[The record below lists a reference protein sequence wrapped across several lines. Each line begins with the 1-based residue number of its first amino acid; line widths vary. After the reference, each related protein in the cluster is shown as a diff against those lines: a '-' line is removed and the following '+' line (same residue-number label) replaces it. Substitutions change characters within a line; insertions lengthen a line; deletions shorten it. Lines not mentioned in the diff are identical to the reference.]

1 MASETSKK
9 SKDVRK
15 SSTGNLTVDKIFAKY
30 RTCDSA
36 AVWWAVFGVV
46 CALTAATR
54 FYNVGQPEHVV
65 WDETHFG
72 KFGSWYINRTFFFD
86 VHPPLGKMLIGA
98 FGYMTGYDGTF
109 PFVKPGDSYEGV
121 NYLGMRVC
129 CTAMGA
135 CLVPFAFI
143 IVWEMT
149 QSLPA
154 ATFASSL
161 ILFDIGLLTLTQYIL
176 LDPILLFF
184 IMGSVVGCVKFH
196 AQRHRAFGAAWW
208 GWLSFTG
215 VMLSG
220 SVSTKFVGLFVVV
233 YVGLHTIATLWDIY
247 GDLKNPLTLVAKHF
261 LARALGLI
269 LLPIILYCV
278 YFYIHLTILC
288 RSGNGDGF
296 YSSAFQSQLEGN
308 SLYNASMPLELAF
321 GAEVTLKN
329 ARTGGGYLHS
339 HIHLY
344 PEGVGARQQQ
354 ITTYSHK
361 DFNNR
366 WLVKK
371 WNAEP
376 ADWDDEEAPIELV
389 KNGDLVRLEHVP
401 TGRNLHSHRE
411 PAPVTK
417 RHHQIT
423 GYGENGEGDVNDV
436 WRVEVEGGAEGEV
449 VKTVVHRL
457 RFIHYLVGCALM
469 SHNKQLPKWGYEQ
482 MEVTC
487 NPNVHDTNNLW
498 NIEDNQFPKLPNS
511 SFEIYAPNFLEKF
524 LESHTVMFQGNS
536 GLKPK
541 EGEITSQPWQW
552 PINFKGQWFSAIDG
566 FKVYLLGHPLIWW
579 GNLVILAAFL
589 LLYCHHAYANKRGTP
604 VDSATR
610 ARRARAMGACGWLVL
625 AWALHYLPFYAMGRI
640 LYFHHYFPALLFS
653 SMLTGVMLDYLFES
667 LPDLVPGYLSSSVY
681 PWLTGVFYSGLAM
694 SFYLFSPLA
703 YGMHNLEPGWANHT
717 IHALRWLDTWEF

>member
-1 MASETSKK
+1 M
-9 SKDVRK
+9 
-15 SSTGNLTVDKIFAKY
+15 KY
-30 RTCDSA
+30 RQCDSS
-36 AVWWAVFGVV
+36 AVWWMVFGAV
-46 CALTAATR
+46 CILTAATR

-98 FGYMTGYDGTF
+98 FGYLTGYDGTF

-121 NYLGMRVC
+121 SYLGMRVC

-149 QSLPA
+149 YSLPA

-184 IMGSVVGCVKFH
+184 IMGSVVGMVKFH
-196 AQRHRAFGAAWW
+196 AQRDRAFTASWW
-208 GWLSFTG
+208 GWLAFTG

-233 YVGLHTIATLWDIY
+233 FVGLHTIATLWDLY
-247 GDLKNPLTLVAKHF
+247 GDLRNPLSLVAKHF
-261 LARALGLI
+261 LSRALGLI
-269 LLPIILYCV
+269 LLPIALYCV

-288 RSGNGDGF
+288 KSGNGDGF

-308 SLYNASMPLELAF
+308 SLYNASMPLELAY
-321 GAEVTLKN
+321 GAEITLKN

-361 DFNNR
+361 DFNNK

-371 WNAEP
+371 WNEEP
-376 ADWDDEEAPIELV
+376 GDWEDEDEPIELV
-389 KNGDLVRLEHVP
+389 KNGDLIRLEHVP

-411 PAPVTK
+411 AAPVTK
-417 RHHQIT
+417 RHHQVT

-436 WRVEVEGGAEGEV
+436 WRVEVEGGEEGAA

-457 RFIHYLVGCALM
+457 RLVHYLVGCALM

-487 NPNVHDTNNLW
+487 NPNVHDPNNLW
-498 NIEDNQFPKLPNS
+498 NVEDNQFPRLPNS

-552 PINFKGQWFSAIDG
+552 PINFKGQHFSGGTPKI
-566 FKVYLLGHPLIWW
+566 YLLGNPLVFW
-579 GNLVILAAFL
+579 GNLGALG
-589 LLYCHHAYANKRGTP
+589 LYLFTRLYSAYVCKRGYLEP
-604 VDSATR
+604 GSAGME
-610 ARRARAMGACGWLVL
+610 ARRERTLGACGWLAL

-653 SMLTGVMLDYLFES
+653 SMLTGVILDYLFES
-667 LPDLVPGYLSSSVY
+667 LPGLVPPYLSASVY
-681 PWLTGVFYSGLAM
+681 PTLTGLFYSTLAY

-703 YGMHNLEPGWANHT
+703 YGMHNLEPDWENHT
-717 IHALRWLDTWEF
+717 IHKMRWLDTWEF

>member
-1 MASETSKK
+1 MASEMKK
-9 SKDVRK
+9 TRNTQK
-15 SSTGNLTVDKIFAKY
+15 SSTSQLTLDKAFMKY
-30 RTCDSA
+30 RQCDSP
-36 AVWWAVFGVV
+36 AVWWAVFGAV
-46 CALTAATR
+46 CLLTAATR

-98 FGYMTGYDGTF
+98 FGYLTGYDGTF

-121 NYLGMRVC
+121 SYLGMRVC

-149 QSLPA
+149 LSLPA

-184 IMGSVVGCVKFH
+184 IMGSVVGMVKFH
-196 AQRHRAFGAAWW
+196 AQRERAFSGSWW
-208 GWLSFTG
+208 GWLAFTG
-215 VMLSG
+215 FMLSG

-233 YVGLHTIATLWDIY
+233 FVGLHTIATLWDLY
-247 GDLKNPLTLVAKHF
+247 GDLRNPLSLVAKHF
-261 LARALGLI
+261 LSRALGLI
-269 LLPIILYCV
+269 LLPIILYCA

-288 RSGNGDGF
+288 KSGNGDGF

-308 SLYNASMPLELAF
+308 SLYNASMPLELAY
-321 GAEVTLKN
+321 GAEITLKN

-361 DFNNR
+361 DFNNK

-371 WNAEP
+371 WNEEP
-376 ADWDDEEAPIELV
+376 ADWEDEDEPIELV
-389 KNGDLVRLEHVP
+389 KHGDLVRLEHVP

-411 PAPVTK
+411 AAPVTK
-417 RHHQIT
+417 RHHQVT

-436 WRVEVEGGAEGEV
+436 WRVEVEGGAEGV
-449 VKTVVHRL
+449 AVKTVVHRL
-457 RFIHYLVGCALM
+457 RLVHYLVGCALM

-487 NPNVHDTNNLW
+487 NPNVHDPNNLW
-498 NIEDNQFPKLPNS
+498 NVEDNQFPRLPNS
-511 SFEIYAPNFLEKF
+511 SFEIYAPNFIEKF
-524 LESHTVMFQGNS
+524 IESHTVMFQGNS

-579 GNLVILAAFL
+579 GNLVVLAAFVVV
-589 LLYCHHAYANKRGTP
+589 YCRHAYARQRGAP
-604 VDSATR
+604 IDAATK
-610 ARRARAMGACGWLVL
+610 ARRARTLGACGWLAL

-653 SMLTGVMLDYLFES
+653 SMLTGVILDYLFES
-667 LPDLVPGYLSSSVY
+667 LPGLVPPYLAATVY
-681 PWLTGVFYSGLAM
+681 PTLTGLFYSTLAY

-703 YGMHNLEPGWANHT
+703 YGMHNLEPDWENHT
-717 IHALRWLDTWEF
+717 IHKMRWLDTWEF

>member
-1 MASETSKK
+1 MAPDTAKK
-9 SKDVRK
+9 AK
-15 SSTGNLTVDKIFAKY
+15 SSPKVPQGLPTFEKMIAKF
-30 RTCDSA
+30 RHGESPQ
-36 AVWWAVFGVV
+36 VWWTVFGII
-46 CALTAATR
+46 CLLTAATR
-54 FYNVGQPEHVV
+54 FYKVGEPEHVV

-86 VHPPLGKMLIGA
+86 VHPPLGKMMIGA
-98 FGYMTGYDGTF
+98 FGYLTGYDGMF

-129 CTAMGA
+129 CTALGA

-149 QSLPA
+149 KSLPA
-154 ATFASSL
+154 ATLGSSL
-161 ILFDIGLLTLTQYIL
+161 ILFDIGLLTLNQYIL

-184 IMGSVVGCVKFH
+184 IMGSVMGMMKFLN
-196 AQRHRAFGAAWW
+196 QRDRPFSMGWW
-208 GWLSFTG
+208 GWLVFTG

-220 SVSTKFVGLFVVV
+220 SVSVKFVGLFVVL
-233 YVGLHTIATLWDIY
+233 YVGLHTIKELWDLY
-247 GDLKNPLTLVAKHF
+247 GDLNNSLLYVGKHF
-261 LARALGLI
+261 TARALGLI
-269 LLPIILYCV
+269 ALPIVLYCV

-288 RSGNGDGF
+288 KSGNGDGF

-308 SLYNASMPLELAF
+308 SLYNASMPLELAY

-344 PEGVGARQQQ
+344 PEGSGARQQQ

-361 DFNNR
+361 DYNNK

-371 WNAEP
+371 WNEEP
-376 ADWDDEEAPIELV
+376 GDWEDDDPVELV
-389 KNGDLVRLEHVP
+389 KNGDLIRLEHVP

-417 RHHQIT
+417 RHHQVT
-423 GYGENGEGDVNDV
+423 GYGENGIGDVNDV
-436 WRVEVEGGAEGEV
+436 WRVEVINGEEEEV
-449 VKTVVHRL
+449 VKTVVHKV
-457 RFIHYLVGCALM
+457 RFVHYLVGCSLM
-469 SHNKQLPKWGYEQ
+469 SHNKQLPKWGFEQ

-487 NPNVHDTNNLW
+487 NPNVHDPNNVW
-498 NIEDNQFPKLPNS
+498 NIEDNVFPKLPNT

-524 LESHTVMFQGNS
+524 LEAHTVMFQGNS

-552 PINFKGQWFSAIDG
+552 PINIKGQHFSGGNPRI
-566 FKVYLLGHPLIWW
+566 YLLGNPIVFW
-579 GNLVILAAFL
+579 GNLVALVAFL
-589 LLYCHHAYANKRGTP
+589 YLYILHSFQIKRGYYISP
-604 VDSATR
+604 AVG
-610 ARRARAMGACGWLVL
+610 ARREKAIGACGWLAL
-625 AWALHYLPFYAMGRI
+625 AWALHYLPFFAMGRI

-653 SMLTGVMLDYLFES
+653 SMLTGVILDYLLES
-667 LPDLVPGYLSSSVY
+667 VPNMVPPFLSVSVY
-681 PWLTGVFYSGLAM
+681 HWMTGLIYSVLAY
-694 SFYLFSPLA
+694 SFYIFAPLA
-703 YGMHNLEPGWANHT
+703 YGMHNLEPGFENGT
-717 IHALRWLDTWEF
+717 IQNIRWLDSWEF

>member
-1 MASETSKK
+1 
-9 SKDVRK
+9 
-15 SSTGNLTVDKIFAKY
+15 
-30 RTCDSA
+30 
-36 AVWWAVFGVV
+36 
-46 CALTAATR
+46 
-54 FYNVGQPEHVV
+54 
-65 WDETHFG
+65 
-72 KFGSWYINRTFFFD
+72 
-86 VHPPLGKMLIGA
+86 MLIGA
-98 FGYMTGYDGTF
+98 FGYLTGYDGTF

-121 NYLGMRVC
+121 SYIGMRVC

-149 QSLPA
+149 LSLPA

-184 IMGSVVGCVKFH
+184 IMGSVVGMVKFH
-196 AQRHRAFGAAWW
+196 AQRERAFSGSWW
-208 GWLSFTG
+208 GWLAFTG
-215 VMLSG
+215 FMLSG

-233 YVGLHTIATLWDIY
+233 FVGLHTIATLWDLY
-247 GDLKNPLTLVAKHF
+247 GDLRNPLSLVAKHF
-261 LARALGLI
+261 LSRALGLI
-269 LLPIILYCV
+269 LLPIILYCA

-288 RSGNGDGF
+288 KSGNGDGF

-308 SLYNASMPLELAF
+308 SLYNASMPLELAY
-321 GAEVTLKN
+321 GAEITLKN

-361 DFNNR
+361 DFNNK

-371 WNAEP
+371 WNEEP
-376 ADWDDEEAPIELV
+376 ADWEDEDEPIELV

-411 PAPVTK
+411 AAPVTK
-417 RHHQIT
+417 RHHQVT

-436 WRVEVEGGAEGEV
+436 WRVEVEGGAEGV
-449 VKTVVHRL
+449 PVKTVVHRL
-457 RFIHYLVGCALM
+457 RLVHYLVGCALM

-487 NPNVHDTNNLW
+487 NPNVHDPNNLW
-498 NIEDNQFPKLPNS
+498 NVEDNQFPRLPNS
-511 SFEIYAPNFLEKF
+511 SFEIYAPNFIEKF
-524 LESHTVMFQGNS
+524 IESHTVMFQGNS

-552 PINFKGQWFSAIDG
+552 PINFKGQHFSGGSSKI
-566 FKVYLLGHPLIWW
+566 YLLGNPVVFWS
-579 GNLVILAAFL
+579 NLAAL
-589 LLYCHHAYANKRGTP
+589 LLFLFLRLHFAYLCKRGSLCSP
-604 VDSATR
+604 ADVGME
-610 ARRARAMGACGWLVL
+610 ARRDRTLGACGWLAL

-653 SMLTGVMLDYLFES
+653 SMLTGVILDYLFES
-667 LPDLVPGYLSSSVY
+667 LPGLVPRYLATTVY
-681 PWLTGVFYSGLAM
+681 PTLTGLFYSTLAY

-703 YGMHNLEPGWANHT
+703 YGMHNLEPDWENHT
-717 IHALRWLDTWEF
+717 IHKMRWLDTWEF

>member
-1 MASETSKK
+1 MAQDTPKK
-9 SKDVRK
+9 SKAGPNK
-15 SSTGNLTVDKIFAKY
+15 SSSSHLSVDKVFMKF
-30 RTCDSA
+30 RRSESGP
-36 AVWWAVFGVV
+36 VWWGVFLAV
-46 CALTAATR
+46 CALAAATR
-54 FYNVGQPEHVV
+54 FYNVGEPKHVV

-109 PFVKPGDSYEGV
+109 PFVKPGDSYDGV
-121 NYLGMRVC
+121 HYLGMRVC
-129 CTAMGA
+129 CTTLGA

-143 IVWEMT
+143 IVWQMT

-154 ATFASSL
+154 ATLASSL
-161 ILFDIGLLTLTQYIL
+161 ILFDVGLLTLTQYIL

-184 IMGSVVGCVKFH
+184 IMGSVLGAVMFN
-196 AQRHRAFGAAWW
+196 AQRHRPFHPVWW
-208 GWLSFTG
+208 GWLAFTG
-215 VMLSG
+215 FMLSG

-233 YVGLHTIATLWDIY
+233 YVGLHTIASLWELY
-247 GDLKNPLTLVAKHF
+247 GDLSNPLSLVGKHF
-261 LARALGLI
+261 LARAVGLI
-269 LLPIILYCV
+269 LLPVILYCV

-288 RSGNGDGF
+288 KSGNGDGF

-308 SLYNASMPLELAF
+308 SLYNASMPFELAY

-354 ITTYSHK
+354 VTTYSHK
-361 DFNNR
+361 DFNNK

-371 WNAEP
+371 WNEEP
-376 ADWDDEEAPIELV
+376 GDWEDDGPTELV
-389 KNGDLVRLEHVP
+389 KNGDLIRLEHVP
-401 TGRNLHSHRE
+401 TGRNIHSHRE
-411 PAPVTK
+411 PAPVTR

-436 WRVEVEGGAEGEV
+436 WRVEVVGGEEEEV
-449 VKTVVHRL
+449 VKTVIHKL
-457 RFIHYLVGCALM
+457 RFVHYLVGCALM
-469 SHNKQLPKWGYEQ
+469 SHNKQLPKWGFEQ

-487 NPNVHDTNNLW
+487 NPNVHDPNNLW
-498 NIEDNQFPKLPNS
+498 NIEDNVFPNLPNS

-566 FKVYLLGHPLIWW
+566 FKVYLLGNPIIWW
-579 GNLVILAAFL
+579 GNLVVLAAFVFV
-589 LLYCHHAYANKRGTP
+589 YIYQAYRRQRGVSDDRQTKE
-604 VDSATR
+604 
-610 ARRARAMGACGWLVL
+610 RRERTLSACGWLVL

-653 SMLTGVMLDYLFES
+653 SMLTGVIIDYLLES
-667 LPDLVPGYLSSSVY
+667 LPSLVPQYLAASVY
-681 PWLTGVFYSGLAM
+681 PALTGLFYSTLIY
-694 SFYLFSPLA
+694 SFYLFAPLA
-703 YGMHNLEPGWANHT
+703 YGMHNLDPTFENST
-717 IHALRWLDTWEF
+717 IHQIRWLDSWEF